1 MGTNKSTLIKVTWL
15 DGSISIISRE
25 RYASIMRG
33 SLRKLVRAAL
43 QVRGL

>member
-1 MGTNKSTLIKVTWL
+1 MEQIKVCWQ

-25 RYASIMRG
+25 RYKSVMAG